1 MEIQMKKFTKSGRK
15 SVQNAEVVNYS
26 GAAAYR
32 MESEQELA
40 QLAVTGCF
48 NNTFYTKAEDQLD
61 RVLKLSRE
69 VHPRFL
75 AQVAVYARQTGFMK
89 DMPAAL
95 VASLASRD
103 SDLCAQVFSRV
114 VDNGKML
121 RNFSQ
126 MIRSGSF
133 GRSNLSAKRLRRLVN
148 SWFNTRTD
156 DQIFFQSVGDK
167 PTLGDIVKMARV
179 VPMTKE
185 RSALYAYLIGKK
197 QGKFKGEEFTVADA
211 LPKLISDYI
220 TFVASPAGEIPRA
233 PFEMLMGLP
242 LRPEDWKVVA
252 TRATWTQTF
261 KSLNTFARHGVFT
274 DPEMVKLVVAKLT
287 NKELIEKA
295 KAFPYQILMA
305 YKAITEGTSSP
316 YSKARNAQEETPI
329 VMPKEISAA
338 LEVAMELATVNV
350 PAFEGLKVV
359 ICPDVSGSMKSAI
372 TGEREGSTTKV
383 RCIDVAGLVAS
394 CLLRKNPLA
403 TVIPFEGNV
412 VGVRLSPAN
421 TVIKNATILA
431 DVGGGSTECSAP
443 IRKVNQDGTEVDV
456 MIFISD
462 YESHGQSAR
471 TTQENLSYWGSRTQR
486 ITTMAEEW
494 TKLKKRNPNAKLICL
509 DITPSNTT
517 QVSSRGDTLNIGGF
531 SDQVFSVMDSF
542 VTGSAKGQWVDLINE
557 IQV

>member
-1 MEIQMKKFTKSGRK
+1 METQMKKFTKSGRK
-15 SVQNAEVVNYS
+15 SAQSAEVVNYS

-95 VASLASRD
+95 VAALAVRD
-103 SDLCAQVFSRV
+103 PDLCAQVFSRV

-148 SWFNTRTD
+148 AWFNTRTD

-167 PTLGDIVKMARV
+167 PTLGDIVKMGRV

-197 QGKFKGEEFTVADA
+197 QGKFKGEEFTVAEA

-220 TFVASPAGEIPRA
+220 TFVASPAGEIPKA

-261 KSLNTFARHGVFT
+261 KNLNTFARHGVFT

-316 YSKARNAQEETPI
+316 YSRARNAQEVTPV

-403 TVIPFEGNV
+403 TVIPFEGDV
-412 VGVRLSPAN
+412 VGVKLSPAN

-431 DVGGGSTECSAP
+431 GVGGGSTECSAP
-443 IRKVNQDGTEVDV
+443 IRKVNQDRTEVDV

-471 TTQENLSYWGSRTQR
+471 TAQENLSYWGSRTQR

-494 TKLKKRNPNAKLICL
+494 AQLKKRNPNAKLICL
-509 DITPSNTT
+509 DVTPSNTT
-517 QVSSRGDTLNIGGF
+517 QMSNREDTLNIGGF
-531 SDQVFSVMDSF
+531 SDQVFSVMDAF
-542 VTGSAKGQWVDLINE
+542 VTGSAKGQWVDIINE